1 MQGHIFN
8 LPNALSFLRILLIPW
23 FLWFFHTGKT
33 DIAIVIMIVAV
44 LSDWFDGQ
52 AARWTNEV
60 SEMGKILD
68 PLADK
73 LCLASV
79 ALYFLWIGALPLWFV
94 LFAVLR
100 DLFIFAGAAWVRH
113 HHQVV
118 TTSLWPGKWAVG
130 FVSMLFIS
138 MVWPHPLFTAWPVK
152 EFFLYL
158 STIMLLYSFILYC
171 IRFYRIHHGLD
182 YKA

>member
-1 MQGHIFN
+1 VNGKIFN
-8 LPNALSFLRILLIPW
+8 LPNSLSFLRILLIPW
-23 FLWFFHTGKT
+23 FLYYFHTGNLT
-33 DIAIVIMIVAV
+33 VSVTLMIIAI

-52 AARWTNEV
+52 TARWTNEV

-79 ALYFLWIGALPLWFV
+79 ALYFLWVGQLPLWFV
-94 LFAVLR
+94 LFVVSR
-100 DLFIFAGAAWVRH
+100 DALIFLGAAYVKFRH
-113 HHQVV
+113 RVV

-130 FVSMLFIS
+130 FLSMMFIAMVVPHPFFERYALKESFMYLSVVMLF
-138 MVWPHPLFTAWPVK
+138 
-152 EFFLYL
+152 
-158 STIMLLYSFILYC
+158 YSFVEYC
-171 IRFYRIHHGLD
+171 LRFYRIQKGLD

>member
-1 MQGHIFN
+1 VNGKIFN
-8 LPNALSFLRILLIPW
+8 LPNSLSFLRILLIPW
-23 FLWFFHTGKT
+23 FLYYFHTGNLT
-33 DIAIVIMIVAV
+33 VSVTLMIIAI

-52 AARWTNEV
+52 TARWTNEV

-79 ALYFLWIGALPLWFV
+79 ALYFLWVGQLPLWFV
-94 LFAVLR
+94 LFVVIRDVL
-100 DLFIFAGAAWVRH
+100 IFLGAAYVKFRH
-113 HHQVV
+113 RVV

-130 FVSMLFIS
+130 FLSMMFIAMVVPHPFFERYALKESFMYLSVVMLF
-138 MVWPHPLFTAWPVK
+138 
-152 EFFLYL
+152 
-158 STIMLLYSFILYC
+158 YSFVEYC
-171 IRFYRIHHGLD
+171 LRFYRIQKGLD

>member
-1 MQGHIFN
+1 MNGKIFN
-8 LPNALSFLRILLIPW
+8 LPNSLSFLRILLIPW
-23 FLWFFHTGKT
+23 FLYYFHTGNLT
-33 DIAIVIMIVAV
+33 VSVTLMIIAV

-52 AARWTNEV
+52 TARWTNEV

-79 ALYFLWIGALPLWFV
+79 ALYFLWIGQLPLWFV
-94 LFAVLR
+94 LFVVSR
-100 DLFIFAGAAWVRH
+100 DALIFLGAAYVKFRH
-113 HHQVV
+113 SVV

-130 FVSMLFIS
+130 FLSMMFIAMVVPHPFFERYAVKESFMYLSVVMLF
-138 MVWPHPLFTAWPVK
+138 
-152 EFFLYL
+152 
-158 STIMLLYSFILYC
+158 YSFIEYC
-171 IRFYRIHHGLD
+171 LRFYRIQKGLD

>member
-1 MQGHIFN
+1 LQGHIFN

-23 FLWFFHTGKT
+23 FLYYLHVGNTT
-33 DIAIVIMIVAV
+33 VAVSLMLVAV

-79 ALYFLWIGALPLWFV
+79 ALYYLWVGELPLWFV
-94 LFAVLR
+94 LFAVVR
-100 DLFIFAGAAWVRH
+100 DLVIFGGAAWVRH
-113 HHQVV
+113 RHQMV

-130 FVSMLFIS
+130 FVSMLFIT
-138 MVWPHPLFTAWPVK
+138 MVWPLPFFESWPFK
-152 EFFLYL
+152 ELFLYL
-158 STIMLLYSFILYC
+158 STIMLFYSFVLYC
-171 IRFYRIHHGLD
+171 IRFYRIHKGLEFRS
-182 YKA
+182 

>member
-1 MQGHIFN
+1 MEGHIIN
-8 LPNALSFLRILLIPW
+8 LPNFLSVLRIILIPW
-23 FLWFFHTGKT
+23 FLYYFHTGQT
-33 DIAIVIMIVAV
+33 TVAIAIMIVAV

-60 SEMGKILD
+60 SDMGKILD

-79 ALYFLWIGALPLWFV
+79 AIYFLWIGELPLWFV
-94 LFAVLR
+94 IFVVLR
-100 DLFIFAGAAWVRH
+100 DILIFIGAAFVRVRH
-113 HHQVV
+113 SVV

-130 FVSMLFIS
+130 FVSMMFIV
-138 MVWPHPLFTAWPVK
+138 MVWPHPVFVRYPLK

-158 STIMLLYSFILYC
+158 STAMLFYSFVLYC
-171 IRFYRIHHGLD
+171 LRFLRIHKGLD
-182 YKA
+182 Y

>member
-1 MQGHIFN
+1 VNGKIFN
-8 LPNALSFLRILLIPW
+8 LPNSLSFLRILLIPW
-23 FLWFFHTGKT
+23 FLYYFHTGNLT
-33 DIAIVIMIVAV
+33 VSVTLMIIAV

-52 AARWTNEV
+52 TARWTNEV

-79 ALYFLWIGALPLWFV
+79 ALYFLWIGQLPLWFV
-94 LFAVLR
+94 LFVVSR
-100 DLFIFAGAAWVRH
+100 DALIFLGAAYVKFRH
-113 HHQVV
+113 SVV

-130 FVSMLFIS
+130 FLSMMFIAMVVPHPFFERYAVKESFMYLSVVMLF
-138 MVWPHPLFTAWPVK
+138 
-152 EFFLYL
+152 
-158 STIMLLYSFILYC
+158 YSFIEYC
-171 IRFYRIHHGLD
+171 LRFYRIQKGLD

>member
-1 MQGHIFN
+1 MQGRIIN

-23 FLWFFHTGKT
+23 FLYYYHTGNLRV
-33 DIAIVIMIVAV
+33 AIIIMIIAV
-44 LSDWFDGQ
+44 LSDWFDGR
-52 AARWTNEV
+52 AARWTNNV
-60 SEMGKILD
+60 SDMGKILD

-79 ALYFLWIGALPLWFV
+79 AIYFLWKEQLPLWFV

-100 DLFIFAGAAWVRH
+100 DILIFLGAAYVRLR
-113 HHQVV
+113 HQVV

-130 FVSMLFIS
+130 FVSMMFIA
-138 MVWPHPLFTAWPVK
+138 MVWPHPLFVQYNVK

-158 STIMLLYSFILYC
+158 STAMLLYSFVQYC
-171 IRFYRIHHGLD
+171 WRFYRIHTGSELQR
-182 YKA
+182 

>member
-1 MQGHIFN
+1 MEGRIFN
-8 LPNALSFLRILLIPW
+8 LPNSLSFLRIILIPW
-23 FLWFFHTGKT
+23 FLYYFHTGHLKT
-33 DIAIVIMIVAV
+33 AIVIMVVA
-44 LSDWFDGQ
+44 LLTDWFDGQ
-52 AARWTNEV
+52 AARWTNDV

-79 ALYFLWIGALPLWFV
+79 AVYFFWIGQLPLWFV

-100 DLFIFAGAAWVRH
+100 DALIFIGAAYVRIH
-113 HHQVV
+113 YSVV

-130 FVSMLFIS
+130 FVSMMFIA
-138 MVWPHPLFTAWPVK
+138 MVWPHPVFQRYPVK

-158 STIMLLYSFILYC
+158 SSIMLLYSFSLYC
-171 IRFYRIHHGLD
+171 VRFYRIHKGLE
-182 YKA
+182 YRV

>member
-1 MQGHIFN
+1 MDGRIVN
-8 LPNALSFLRILLIPW
+8 LPNFLSVLRIVLIPW
-23 FLWFFHTGKT
+23 FLYFFHTGRHT
-33 DIAIVIMIVAV
+33 VAIIIMIVAV

-52 AARWTNEV
+52 AARWTNDV

-79 ALYFLWIGALPLWFV
+79 AVYFFVIGQLPLWFV
-94 LFAVLR
+94 VFAVVR
-100 DLFIFAGAAWVRH
+100 DVLIFAGAAYVRVRH
-113 HHQVV
+113 SVV

-130 FVSMLFIS
+130 FVSMMFIS
-138 MVWPHPLFTAWPVK
+138 MVWPLPLFTRYPVK

-158 STIMLLYSFILYC
+158 STIMLFYSFLLYC
-171 IRFYRIHHGLD
+171 IRFRKIHKGTQ
-182 YKA
+182 